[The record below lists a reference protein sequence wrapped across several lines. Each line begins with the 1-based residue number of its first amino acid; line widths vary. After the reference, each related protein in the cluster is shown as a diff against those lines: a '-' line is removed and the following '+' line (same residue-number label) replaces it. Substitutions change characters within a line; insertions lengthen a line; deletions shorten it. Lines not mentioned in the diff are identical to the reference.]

1 METVI
6 VYFESKNGLG
16 AHEVAKFDNEE
27 TYMACLPALME
38 LAEKKGYVVTESIDG
53 DFNYA
58 DDLDELGKVE
68 IDNIEMIQKG
78 EK

>member
-1 METVI
+1 MNEYR
-6 VYFESKNGLG
+6 VYSSQRVFYVTKI
-16 AHEVAKFDNEE
+16 
-27 TYMACLPALME
+27 
-38 LAEKKGYVVTESIDG
+38 LAESEEDAKKFFDDG